1 MKLTTEQLRFFK
13 REGYL
18 ILRGVMDPELMA
30 RARERLWDDPP
41 ASLKREDPATWVG
54 SLPEADRSD
63 DSANMKREYRWQYR
77 RIGGEGWIVRML
89 AADRVIFGVAE
100 QILGAGRVQIP
111 HGIRGIYCTLPYGD
125 RPRPENG
132 CHCDAHPFHLGVVG
146 YIDDVEP
153 DGGAFCVWPGSHRE
167 FYRTFTTGYMPDKT
181 GEYEPLRERLN
192 RQPPVDCHGS
202 AGPVL
207 APPPRAHGRPQ
218 LLGPHPA
225 GGALRL
231 PAHRSRGGPG
241 VAAAAGHVA
250 GLVEGAERS
259 RAVGRRARPSALA
272 GAALQAA

>member
-1 MKLTTEQLRFFK
+1 MKLTTGQLRFFK

-18 ILRGVMDPELMA
+18 ILRRVMDPELMA

-41 ASLKREDPATWVG
+41 ASLNREGPATWVG
-54 SLPEADRSD
+54 PLPEADRSD

-77 RIGGEGWIVRML
+77 RIGREGWIVRML
-89 AADRVIFGVAE
+89 PADPVIFGVAE
-100 QILGAGRVQIP
+100 QMLGAGRVQIP

-202 AGPVL
+202 AGDVL
-207 APPPRAHGRPQ
+207 FWHHRLGHMAGHNYSARIRQAVLYDFRRTDLEEVQGLPPPQDMWRDWSEE
-218 LLGPHPA
+218 
-225 GGALRL
+225 LRE
-231 PAHRSRGGPG
+231 
-241 VAAAAGHVA
+241 
-250 GLVEGAERS
+250 VE
-259 RAVGRRARPSALA
+259 L
-272 GAALQAA
+272 

>member
-1 MKLTTEQLRFFK
+1 MQLTTEQLRFFK

-41 ASLKREDPATWVG
+41 ASLNREDPATWVG
-54 SLPEADRSD
+54 PLPEADRSD

-77 RIGGEGWIVRML
+77 RIGGEDWIVRML
-89 AADRVIFGVAE
+89 PADPVIFGVAE
-100 QILGAGRVQIP
+100 QMLGAGRVRIP
-111 HGIRGIYCTLPYGD
+111 EGIRGIYCTLPYGS
-125 RPRPENG
+125 RPRRENG

-181 GEYEPLRERLN
+181 GEYEPLRDRLN

-202 AGPVL
+202 AGDVL
-207 APPPRAHGRPQ
+207 FWHHRLGHMAGHNYSARIRQAVLYDFRRTDLEEMQELPPPQDMWRDWSEE
-218 LLGPHPA
+218 
-225 GGALRL
+225 LRE
-231 PAHRSRGGPG
+231 
-241 VAAAAGHVA
+241 
-250 GLVEGAERS
+250 VE
-259 RAVGRRARPSALA
+259 L
-272 GAALQAA
+272 